1 MLGEINM
8 KGNNLDL
15 QNLTLQALI
24 NENNEA
30 SNIKLEEMSEINVI
44 DLPGNLQ
51 LVPTRP
57 IFLNIYET
65 EITYPSL
72 EGKVKQNAGGWS
84 WWKKVFK

>member
-1 MLGEINM
+1 
-8 KGNNLDL
+8 
-15 QNLTLQALI
+15 
-24 NENNEA
+24 
-30 SNIKLEEMSEINVI
+30 MSEIKII

-57 IFLNIYET
+57 IFLNIYDT

-72 EGKVKQNAGGWS
+72 EGKIKQNTGGWS